1 MTSANTGNP
10 ERPEEPISF
19 VDKRKVDPE
28 TGEVRQPDAA
38 DNGAASSGAD
48 GTAVE
53 GSAPAAAAENG
64 AAPGSA
70 GEAETGTAPG
80 DPAAELAERTADLQR
95 LTAEYANYRRRV
107 ERDRKTAIDTAKA
120 AVVTELLGVLDDL
133 DRARAHGDL
142 ESGPLRSVA
151 DKLIAA
157 LRKQGLEEFGVEGE
171 PFDPTLHEAVQHE
184 GSGHE
189 SVIGVVMRKGYRL
202 GDRVLRH
209 ALVGVTDG
217 PSDNAGETDTSDA
230 ASAAEASAEQVD
242 AASDSEADSTADAKA
257 SGTSD
262 TGSGTD
268 GS

>member
-1 MTSANTGNP
+1 MTNANAGNP
-10 ERPEEPISF
+10 ERPEEPIGF

-28 TGEVRQPDAA
+28 TGEVRQSGGA
-38 DNGAASSGAD
+38 DNGAAPFGAD
-48 GTAVE
+48 STAVD
-53 GSAPAAAAENG
+53 GSGPDAAAENG
-64 AAPGSA
+64 AAPA
-70 GEAETGTAPG
+70 GTGETETGAATG
-80 DPAAELAERTADLQR
+80 DPTTALAERTADLQR

-151 DKLIAA
+151 DKLTDA
-157 LRKQGLEEFGVEGE
+157 LRKQGLEEFGIEGE

-189 SVIGVVMRKGYRL
+189 SVIGVVMRKGYRF

-209 ALVGVTDG
+209 AMVGVTDG
-217 PSDNAGETDTSDA
+217 PSDGAGNADA
-230 ASAAEASAEQVD
+230 SGGVSAPEATAEGPGQVD
-242 AASDSEADSTADAKA
+242 TATDSVASDTDAGAD
-257 SGTSD
+257 GR
-262 TGSGTD
+262 
-268 GS
+268 